1 MDKHY
6 YGINYTDEALS
17 HFSLPFFNRK
27 AKESDKH
34 KYFKREMV
42 GKSWR
47 YFYSRA
53 EWEAWKKGSKPTQQK
68 PSIFARAKQAFSK
81 VRMNVSKQV
90 NNTARSVGK
99 HFNSISRTVN
109 KQVTNAAK
117 SIKKSASTFKRAA
130 GNLVKNISETAI
142 AKSKKVV
149 AKVANKFG
157 NKSVNSKEVSA
168 DALKGKQKCDGIL
181 TTIAVGV
188 AARLAVGVGIALLLK
203 GAEAL
208 KNKYAEF
215 KTKQN
220 IEKRKRFKSLNDIP
234 KQESPKSREENL
246 NATNPRFMKE
256 SGYDHN
262 CQFCTTAYEMRCR
275 GYDVEASGRV
285 QGGTTDDLNRWYE
298 PDPDFDHNTEIC
310 DPDTAVAATNEYYQ
324 TGNTTIWAE
333 QAQKLR
339 KKMLMMPE
347 GSRGDISVTWNPYIV
362 GGAGG
367 HSMHFEIQ
375 NGDVIVRCA
384 QSGQTFT
391 LEELM
396 PKIVTCEYARLDNLE
411 LSEKALECVVDK
423 GDKDD

>member
-27 AKESDKH
+27 AKESEKH

-47 YFYSRA
+47 YFYSRSA
-53 EWEAWKKGSKPTQQK
+53 WETWKKGSKPAQQK

-90 NNTARSVGK
+90 NNAARSVGK
-99 HFNSISRTVN
+99 QINSVSRTVN
-109 KQVTNAAK
+109 KQVTNATK
-117 SIKKSASTFKRAA
+117 TIKKSTSTFKRAA

-142 AKSKKVV
+142 AKTKKVV
-149 AKVANKFG
+149 TKVANKFG
-157 NKSVNSKEVSA
+157 HKSINSKEVSA

-208 KNKYAEF
+208 KNKYAEY
-215 KTKQN
+215 K
-220 IEKRKRFKSLNDIP
+220 ISKRKRFKSLNDIP
-234 KQESPKSREENL
+234 KQDPPKSREENL

-275 GYDVEASGRV
+275 GYDVEASGRM
-285 QGGTTDDLNRWYE
+285 QGGTTDDLNQWYE
-298 PDPDFDHNTEIC
+298 PDPKFDHNTEIC

-339 KKMLMMPE
+339 KKMLTMPE
-347 GSRGDISVTWNPYIV
+347 GSRGDISVTWNPYTA

-396 PKIVTCEYARLDNLE
+396 PKIVTCEYARLDNLDFE
-411 LSEKALECVVDK
+411 EKALDCVVDK
-423 GDKDD
+423 GDEDD

>member
-6 YGINYTDEALS
+6 YGINYTDKALS

-27 AKESDKH
+27 AKESEKH

-47 YFYSRA
+47 YFYSRSA
-53 EWEAWKKGSKPTQQK
+53 WEAWKKGSKPAQQK

-90 NNTARSVGK
+90 NNAARSVGK
-99 HFNSISRTVN
+99 QFNSVSRTVN
-109 KQVTNAAK
+109 KQVINATK
-117 SIKKSASTFKRAA
+117 TIKKSASTFKRAA

-142 AKSKKVV
+142 AKTKKVA

-157 NKSVNSKEVSA
+157 HKSVNSKEVSS
-168 DALKGKQKCDGIL
+168 DTLKGKQKCDGIL
-181 TTIAVGV
+181 TTLAVR
-188 AARLAVGVGIALLLK
+188 AAVGVGIALLMK

-208 KNKYAEF
+208 KNKFAEY
-215 KTKQN
+215 K
-220 IEKRKRFKSLNDIP
+220 IGKRKRFKSLNDIP
-234 KQESPKSREENL
+234 KQNPPKSREENL
-246 NATNPRFMKE
+246 KATNPRFMKE
-256 SGYDHN
+256 TGYDHN

-275 GYDVEASGRV
+275 GYDVEASGRM
-285 QGGTTDDLNRWYE
+285 QGGSTDDLNQWYE
-298 PDPDFDHNTEIC
+298 PDPEFDYNTEIC
-310 DPDTAVAATNEYYQ
+310 DPDTAAAATNEYYQ
-324 TGNTTIWAE
+324 TGDTTRWAE

-339 KKMLMMPE
+339 KKMLTTMPE
-347 GSRGDISVTWNPYIV
+347 GSRGDISVAWNPYTA
-362 GGAGG
+362 GGAGR

-396 PKIVTCEYARLDNLE
+396 PKIVTCQYARLDNLDFE
-411 LSEKALECVVDK
+411 EKALNCVVDK
-423 GDKDD
+423 GDEDD